1 MLSDDLE
8 YADDVSFVHRSP
20 SLRALHDKVKQA
32 KEHLGKW
39 GLRVN
44 DTMTQWFEVGGG
56 GGGGAFEWKECT
68 YLGSCLDTEVDIK
81 RRCRQVNAALH
92 IIVQ

>member
-56 GGGGAFEWKECT
+56 HLSGRNVPIWGPALTQKLT
-68 YLGSCLDTEVDIK
+68 S
-81 RRCRQVNAALH
+81 NADA
-92 IIVQ
+92 VK